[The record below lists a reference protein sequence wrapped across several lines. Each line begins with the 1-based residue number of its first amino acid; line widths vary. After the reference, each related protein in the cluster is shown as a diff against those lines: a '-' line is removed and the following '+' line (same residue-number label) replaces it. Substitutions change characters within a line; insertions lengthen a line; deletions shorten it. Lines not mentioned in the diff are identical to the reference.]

1 MIVWGWGEKGGKAYK
16 GTQKTLVSAE
26 YVHYFDCSHGFKS
39 IYICLCTV
47 SIMNYLPI
55 KQKPEEQKKDGRRDA
70 I

>member
-1 MIVWGWGEKGGKAYK
+1 MIVWGWGGKGGKAYK
-16 GTQKTLVSAE
+16 GAQKTLVSAE
-26 YVHYFDCSHGFKS
+26 YVHYFDCSDGFKS
-39 IYICLCTV
+39 IYICLRTV